1 MTLLNVPYI
10 QKIVTASCKAL
21 IDEYK
26 FSVLGKSKNEIHLVS
41 ASCGI
46 RIIAGISPIG
56 ERQIDIDFY
65 DPNSRAEK
73 RKYYSDLFLLYLKT
87 RAEPRDILN
96 TFQAEKGSF
105 EETLAE
111 SLRSFSAHTM
121 TYRRDILHGDFST
134 WLP

>member
-1 MTLLNVPYI
+1 MTLLNVPDI
-10 QKIVTASCKAL
+10 EKIVSASCNDL
-21 IDEYK
+21 IDKYRFTVQK
-26 FSVLGKSKNEIHLVS
+26 TSKNEIHFVS
-41 ASCGI
+41 AACGI

-65 DPNSRAEK
+65 DPGSPNER

-96 TFQAEKGSF
+96 AFQAEKGSF

-111 SLRSFSAHTM
+111 SLKCFSAHTM
-121 TYRRDILHGDFST
+121 KYREDILHGDFST

>member
-1 MTLLNVPYI
+1 MTLLNVPDI
-10 QKIVTASCKAL
+10 EKIVSASCKDL
-21 IDEYK
+21 IDKYRFAVQK
-26 FSVLGKSKNEIHLVS
+26 KSKNEIHLVS
-41 ASCGI
+41 AACGI

-65 DPNSRAEK
+65 DPNCRGEK
-73 RKYYSDLFLLYLKT
+73 RMYYSDLSLLYLKT

-111 SLRSFSAHTM
+111 SLKCISAHTM
-121 TYRRDILHGDFST
+121 KYREDILDGDFST